1 MTSVYTIG
9 ERFKALIED
18 FQQGVKYNKYKKVS
32 YRDWLT
38 LCDLGDLGVK
48 PIVIKFV
55 DCTQITITAE
65 DIVKAVDPTDESFGT
80 FLFDKIFKNTNNI
93 EENIDN
99 TEENETMDTNKMIKF
114 DFGPCTHDNIRMSIY
129 GLAVKNA
136 AGTYVS
142 YNAADGSIMD
152 VDIFNFD
159 GGKFFYKMPVAIK
172 DIQAGDIVIHNRKPM
187 FVIEIL
193 VETKGLK
200 VVDPFNGERKEIMLS
215 RSPFGFDFATK
226 VVNLI
231 GNLGAMGGEAS
242 ADNPFGN
249 MAMMMLMCGNDE
261 ETSMNDILPFML
273 MSQGQINPLMA
284 MMLCGGNNKDNM
296 LPLMF
301 AMNPNLLNPKQ

>member
-1 MTSVYTIG
+1 MTSVYTNG
-9 ERFKALIED
+9 ERFKALVDD
-18 FQQGVKYNKYKKVS
+18 FQQGVKHFNYKRIGYK
-32 YRDWLT
+32 DWLT
-38 LCDLGDLGVK
+38 LCDLSDLGVK

-80 FLFDKIFKNTNNI
+80 FLFDKVFKNTNNI
-93 EENIDN
+93 
-99 TEENETMDTNKMIKF
+99 EENETMDTNKMIKF

>member
-1 MTSVYTIG
+1 MRMIAGVTR
-9 ERFKALIED
+9 ERFKSLVDD
-18 FQQGVKYNKYKKVS
+18 FQKGVNRKTYKRVN
-32 YRDWLT
+32 YQDWIILCE
-38 LCDLGDLGVK
+38 LCDIGTETVG
-48 PIVIKFV
+48 IKIHDDRTKITLVSKDILKTV
-55 DCTQITITAE
+55 DT
-65 DIVKAVDPTDESFGT
+65 TDGSFGT
-80 FLFDKIFKNTNNI
+80 FLFDKFADTIQDNNI
-93 EENIDN
+93 
-99 TEENETMDTNKMIKF
+99 EENETMDTNKMIKF
-114 DFGPCTHDNIRMSIY
+114 DFGPCTNDNIRMSIY

-172 DIQAGDIVIHNRKPM
+172 DVQVGDIVIHNRKPM

-193 VETKGLK
+193 AETKGLK

-215 RSPFGFDFATK
+215 RSPFGFNFATK

-231 GNLGAMGGEAS
+231 GNLGDMGGEAS

-261 ETSMNDILPFML
+261 ETSINDILLFAL

-284 MMLCGGNNKDNM
+284 IAMCGNGGKDNM
-296 LPLMF
+296 LPLVL
-301 AMNPNLLNPKQ
+301 AMNPQLFNPQHQGE

>member
-1 MTSVYTIG
+1 
-9 ERFKALIED
+9 
-18 FQQGVKYNKYKKVS
+18 
-32 YRDWLT
+32 
-38 LCDLGDLGVK
+38 
-48 PIVIKFV
+48 
-55 DCTQITITAE
+55 
-65 DIVKAVDPTDESFGT
+65 
-80 FLFDKIFKNTNNI
+80 
-93 EENIDN
+93 
-99 TEENETMDTNKMIKF
+99 MDTNKMIKF
-114 DFGPCTHDNIRMSIY
+114 DFGPCTHDNIRMSMY

-193 VETKGLK
+193 AETKGLK

-231 GNLGAMGGEAS
+231 GNLGDIGGEAN

-249 MAMMMLMCGNDE
+249 MAMMMLLCGNDE
-261 ETSMNDILPFML
+261 EISMNDILPFML
-273 MSQGQINPLMA
+273 MSQGQINPFMA
-284 MMLCGGNNKDNM
+284 MMLCGGNTKDNM